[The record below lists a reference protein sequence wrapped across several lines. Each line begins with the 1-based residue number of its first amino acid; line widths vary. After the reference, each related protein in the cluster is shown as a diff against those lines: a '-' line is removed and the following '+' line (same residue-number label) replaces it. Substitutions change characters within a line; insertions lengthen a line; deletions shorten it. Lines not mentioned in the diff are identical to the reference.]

1 LPIYLFAPSLEITNR
16 FSRDQNLYLKDE
28 LISVNGSEYNLVS
41 HSSDILSLD
50 LVDHLI
56 TEEGAVDKN
65 KLEEYCKV

>member
-1 LPIYLFAPSLEITNR
+1 M
-16 FSRDQNLYLKDE
+16 D
-28 LISVNGSEYNLVS
+28 SEYNLVS
-41 HSSDILSLD
+41 HSSDILSLE